1 MASSVSNKKTSSS
14 KGKSSTASSARRSP
28 SGTKKSTSSRSTATR
43 SGGSRNTRTNA
54 RAKTA
59 AHNAQVTR
67 DLWVMFYIAVAALLF
82 LSLLGLIGRIGGFL
96 ASFQFGLFGS
106 MAYLFPFLLL
116 GLAAFGMVNMKQYP
130 ANTWTRILMALL
142 TFSFLCALA
151 EMVGCDGLLRRTI
164 KEYYSVGK
172 GTRLHGGLFGGFWC
186 KMFLG
191 AFGKLG
197 SYVILFVLFLAGL
210 VLTLGRAILTPL
222 GLKSREVAH
231 AIKDETKRYRAETEE
246 RRIIAERRFEE
257 RQMRRAE
264 EREAKAREAEANRS
278 EILRELDARM
288 AARKKLQPE
297 NTISLNEVKTKTEP
311 EPQPRGISERITDT
325 FLGGNRRKKEA
336 EAEAKKTAAAKA
348 AKADDG
354 QMKLN
359 LDPEPVKEKTAPT
372 GPVLPAGARLDQLL
386 KEMDEHAVGIRK
398 ENRTLSELGALE
410 DEKAAPKISRKPV
423 APAADAQ
430 KRRGVAIYGREESP
444 ENPAAAAKPG
454 IPSFLRDKTDPVKEN
469 PVKEEK
475 SGNPDLE
482 DAFSEYE
489 RSRAAE
495 KKPDLRI
502 RYMPRE
508 EEKASTAG
516 QKEAASEL
524 EDILDDSDLLSL
536 TERKPADVPK
546 NPIPA
551 KPAAA
556 PKTGPS
562 FITETE
568 KPGPASDPEE
578 EPSWEDPREQLK
590 KIRDDS
596 IFRQESNKD
605 TSGSGGQVLSRPAGG
620 SSAGK
625 GSTPV
630 SVSAPRA
637 GAPAGSTSSLPAP
650 QEPPKKEYKLPNIN
664 LLTKGKPG
672 NTIQESTL
680 QATADLLEET
690 LRNFGVEVSVTDVAC
705 GPSVIRYELKPEMGV
720 KVSRISALADDIKLA
735 LAAAEIRIEAP
746 IPGKSA
752 VGIEVP
758 NPEKQTVYL
767 RTILESDPF
776 TRMTSKI
783 GFAVGQDIG
792 GQIIVADLAKMPHLL
807 VAGTTGSGKSVFLNS
822 LILSILYRAKPEEV
836 QMIMVDPKK
845 VELVDYNGIPHLR
858 IPVVTEPNL
867 AAEALNGAVKE
878 MTGRYKKFAD
888 LNVRDIKSYNAK
900 IRENPEEYS
909 DREPLPQIVIIVDE
923 FADLMMTASKDVEQA
938 VVRLAQL
945 ARAAG
950 IHLVIAT
957 QRPTANVITGLI
969 KSNIQSRVALTVASG
984 LDSRTILDMNGA
996 EKLLGHGDMLF
1007 YPTGYAKPIR
1017 VQGCWVTDQEIEA
1030 VTSFWKKQ
1038 GAVTEEQM
1046 KKQSYTWLN
1055 DPVERENPVED
1066 ERDEMF
1072 LKAAEYI
1079 IDSEKA
1085 SIGNLQRV
1093 FRIGFN
1099 RAARI
1104 MDQLAD
1110 AGIVGKDEGTKARQI
1125 MLDRGQFEDWKR
1137 DNGY

>member
-1 MASSVSNKKTSSS
+1 MASSTTKKKTSQT
-14 KGKSSTASSARRSP
+14 KGKSSSPVRSGHKSSPAV
-28 SGTKKSTSSRSTATR
+28 KSAKNASRSGSGAR
-43 SGGSRNTRTNA
+43 SSGKKKA
-54 RAKTA
+54 AAK
-59 AHNAQVTR
+59 NDQVVR
-67 DLWVMFYIAVAALLF
+67 DLWLMFYIGIAALLF
-82 LSLLGLIGRIGGFL
+82 LSLLGLIGRVGSFL
-96 ASFQFGLFGS
+96 ASLQFGLFGS

-116 GLAAFGMVNMKQYP
+116 GLAAFGMVNMKKYP
-130 ANTWTRILMALL
+130 LNTWLRILLALL

-151 EMVGCDGLLRRTI
+151 EMIGCDGVLLRSL
-164 KEYYSVGK
+164 KDYYAVGK

-186 KMFLG
+186 KMFLS

-197 SYVILFVLFLAGL
+197 SYVILFILFLAGL

-222 GLKSREVAH
+222 GLRSREVAH
-231 AIKDETKRYRAETEE
+231 AIKDETRRYRAESEE
-246 RRIIAERRFEE
+246 RRLIAEKRSEE
-257 RQMRRAE
+257 RLMRRAE
-264 EREAKAREAEANRS
+264 EREQKAREAEANRDA
-278 EILRELDARM
+278 ILKELDARM
-288 AARKKLQPE
+288 EARKRLQKE
-297 NTISLNEVKTKTEP
+297 NTIRLDEVKP
-311 EPQPRGISERITDT
+311 ETPAPAPKGISEKIADT
-325 FLGGNRRKKEA
+325 FLGTARKNKKEN
-336 EAEAKKTAAAKA
+336 ENRKA
-348 AKADDG
+348 ADKAARPDDG
-354 QMKLN
+354 QMSLN
-359 LDPEPVKEKTAPT
+359 LEPKTDTASA
-372 GPVLPAGARLDQLL
+372 GPVLPAGAKLDQLL
-386 KEMDEHAVGIRK
+386 KEMDEHAVGIKK
-398 ENRTLSELGALE
+398 ENRTLSELVE
-410 DEKAAPKISRKPV
+410 IDDEKSAPKISRRNPAVTADSRTRKGV
-423 APAADAQ
+423 AVYAPAA
-430 KRRGVAIYGREESP
+430 GTEPEEK
-444 ENPAAAAKPG
+444 PAAPAFSAPETT
-454 IPSFLRDKTDPVKEN
+454 PEPVKR
-469 PVKEEK
+469 
-475 SGNPDLE
+475 PDLE
-482 DAFSEYE
+482 DAFSEYDQ
-489 RSRAAE
+489 SRKAA
-495 KKPDLRI
+495 KKPELRI

-508 EEKASTAG
+508 EEKT
-516 QKEAASEL
+516 
-524 EDILDDSDLLSL
+524 
-536 TERKPADVPK
+536 PA
-546 NPIPA
+546 PA
-551 KPAAA
+551 KA
-556 PKTGPS
+556 
-562 FITETE
+562 ET
-568 KPGPASDPEE
+568 PASDMDEILQSSELLELKPQNTPAAPQALEGPDEE
-578 EPSWEDPREQLK
+578 ELSWEDPREQLK

-596 IFRQESNKD
+596 IFRQDSDKN
-605 TSGSGGQVLSRPAGG
+605 TSGSQGRVLTKPASGM
-620 SSAGK
+620 
-625 GSTPV
+625 
-630 SVSAPRA
+630 PRA
-637 GAPAGSTSSLPAP
+637 ASPVPQQGKLPLESALPEP

-672 NTIQESTL
+672 NAIKESTL
-680 QATADLLEET
+680 KETADLLEET
-690 LRNFGVEVSVTDVAC
+690 LRNFGVEVSVTDVSC

-767 RTILESDPF
+767 RTILESEPF
-776 TRMTSKI
+776 NRMSSKI

-822 LILSILYRAKPEEV
+822 MILSILYRAKPEEV

-909 DREPLPQIVIIVDE
+909 DREILPQIVIIVDE

-1055 DPVERENPVED
+1055 DPAEREHPVED

-1072 LKAAEYI
+1072 IKAAEYI

-1125 MLDRGQFEDWKR
+1125 LLDRGQFEDWKR

>member
-1 MASSVSNKKTSSS
+1 
-14 KGKSSTASSARRSP
+14 
-28 SGTKKSTSSRSTATR
+28 
-43 SGGSRNTRTNA
+43 
-54 RAKTA
+54 
-59 AHNAQVTR
+59 
-67 DLWVMFYIAVAALLF
+67 
-82 LSLLGLIGRIGGFL
+82 
-96 ASFQFGLFGS
+96 
-106 MAYLFPFLLL
+106 
-116 GLAAFGMVNMKQYP
+116 
-130 ANTWTRILMALL
+130 
-142 TFSFLCALA
+142 
-151 EMVGCDGLLRRTI
+151 
-164 KEYYSVGK
+164 
-172 GTRLHGGLFGGFWC
+172 
-186 KMFLG
+186 MFLG

-222 GLKSREVAH
+222 GLKSREVAY
-231 AIKDETKRYRAETEE
+231 AIKDETRRYRAESEE
-246 RRIIAERRFEE
+246 RRLIAERRSEE
-257 RQMRRAE
+257 RLMRRAE
-264 EREAKAREAEANRS
+264 EREAKAREAEANRN
-278 EILRELDARM
+278 EILKELDARM
-288 AARKKLQPE
+288 EARKRLQKE
-297 NTISLNEVKTKTEP
+297 NTIRLDAVRTETP
-311 EPQPRGISERITDT
+311 AAAPKGISDRISDT
-325 FLGGNRRKKEA
+325 FLGTAGKSKKA
-336 EAEAKKTAAAKA
+336 ESGTGKTAEKAAAKPA
-348 AKADDG
+348 DG
-354 QMKLN
+354 QMSLD
-359 LDPEPVKEKTAPT
+359 LDPKKELGGA
-372 GPVLPAGARLDQLL
+372 PVLPAGAKLDQLL
-386 KEMDEHAVGIRK
+386 KEMDEHAVSVQK
-398 ENRTLSELGALE
+398 ENRTLSELDELE
-410 DEKAAPKISRKPV
+410 EVKSSPKISRKPFLK
-423 APAADAQ
+423 PADTSA
-430 KRRGVAIYGREESP
+430 RRGVTIYEPAAEKKEDRPAEETVPQDDFRELLNSP
-444 ENPAAAAKPG
+444 EEAAE
-454 IPSFLRDKTDPVKEN
+454 RR
-469 PVKEEK
+469 
-475 SGNPDLE
+475 PDL
-482 DAFSEYE
+482 DAAFSEYE
-489 RSRAAE
+489 RS
-495 KKPDLRI
+495 
-502 RYMPRE
+502 
-508 EEKASTAG
+508 
-516 QKEAASEL
+516 KEAAKSAVKKPASLRRPAPLTEL
-524 EDILDDSDLLSL
+524 EETLQNTDLLDLSD
-536 TERKPADVPK
+536 KPADAVADK
-546 NPIPA
+546 PA
-551 KPAAA
+551 SAPAAA
-556 PKTGPS
+556 
-562 FITETE
+562 E
-568 KPGPASDPEE
+568 PEA

-596 IFRQESNKD
+596 IFRQESDKN
-605 TSGSGGQVLSRPAGG
+605 TSGNQGRVLSRPASEASRK
-620 SSAGK
+620 SSPGYQQA
-625 GSTPV
+625 
-630 SVSAPRA
+630 
-637 GAPAGSTSSLPAP
+637 SLPLSSSGLP
-650 QEPPKKEYKLPNIN
+650 DPKEPPKKEYKLPNIN
-664 LLTKGKPG
+664 LLTRGKSG

-680 QATADLLEET
+680 QQTADLLEET
-690 LRNFGVEVSVTDVAC
+690 LRNFGVEVSVTDVSC

-767 RTILESDPF
+767 RTILESEAF
-776 TRMTSKI
+776 NRLSSKI
-783 GFAVGQDIG
+783 AFAVGQDIG

-867 AAEALNGAVKE
+867 AADALNGAVKE

-909 DREPLPQIVIIVDE
+909 DREILPQIVIIVDE

-1030 VTSFWKKQ
+1030 VTNFWKKQ
-1038 GAVTEEQM
+1038 GAVTEEEM
-1046 KKQSYTWLN
+1046 KKQSYTWMN

>member
-1 MASSVSNKKTSSS
+1 MASSTGNKKTSSA
-14 KGKSSTASSARRSP
+14 KGKSTAAKKPAGGLSSTSRG
-28 SGTKKSTSSRSTATR
+28 GTKSSPAVRKTSTRAR
-43 SGGSRNTRTNA
+43 SGSSTRGIRSGA
-54 RAKTA
+54 SAK
-59 AHNAQVTR
+59 NAQINR
-67 DLWVMFYIAVAALLF
+67 DLWILFYLAVAALLF
-82 LSLLGLIGRIGGFL
+82 MSLLGLIGRVGAIL
-96 ASFQFGLFGS
+96 ASVQFGLFGS

-116 GLAAFGMVNMKQYP
+116 GLSAFAMVNIKRYP
-130 ANTWTRILMALL
+130 TNTWLRLLLALL

-151 EMVGCDGLLRRTI
+151 ELIGCDGTVSDSL
-164 KEYYSVGK
+164 KEYYAVGK

-186 KMFLG
+186 RMFLG

-222 GLKSREVAH
+222 GLKSREEAY
-231 AIKDETKRYRAETEE
+231 AIKDETRRYRAESEE
-246 RRIIAERRFEE
+246 RRLIAERRSEE
-257 RQMRRAE
+257 RLMRRAE
-264 EREAKAREAEANRS
+264 EREAKAREAEANRN
-278 EILRELDARM
+278 EILKELDERM
-288 AARKKLQPE
+288 EARKRLQKE
-297 NTISLNEVKTKTEP
+297 NTIRLNEVKTAKPVEETP
-311 EPQPRGISERITDT
+311 VHKGISERIADT
-325 FLGGNRRKKEA
+325 FLGTSRKN
-336 EAEAKKTAAAKA
+336 KTVGTEIRKTEEKPASRQ
-348 AKADDG
+348 DDG
-354 QMKLN
+354 QLSLN
-359 LDPEPVKEKTAPT
+359 LEPRNTASA
-372 GPVLPAGARLDQLL
+372 GPVLPAGAKLDQLL
-386 KEMDEHAVGIRK
+386 KEMDEHAVSVRK
-398 ENRTLSELGALE
+398 ENRTLSELEKLE
-410 DEKAAPKISRKPV
+410 DEKSAPKIKRT
-423 APAADAQ
+423 ALDPASGNAS
-430 KRRGVAIYGREESP
+430 RRGVTIYEPPAETDELSGTDPSGESAGELMQTESRHP
-444 ENPAAAAKPG
+444 ENG
-454 IPSFLRDKTDPVKEN
+454 FGLH
-469 PVKEEK
+469 
-475 SGNPDLE
+475 
-482 DAFSEYE
+482 DAFSEFD
-489 RSRAAE
+489 RNRAAE
-495 KKPDLRI
+495 KKSELRI
-502 RYMPRE
+502 RYTPQTE
-508 EEKASTAG
+508 EITKEKDEAKNSLSPEPAETVQPGGNLLFSGKKTAG
-516 QKEAASEL
+516 KEAEPQPPKKTAPSF
-524 EDILDDSDLLSL
+524 L
-536 TERKPADVPK
+536 TAAETR
-546 NPIPA
+546 
-551 KPAAA
+551 PAAPA
-556 PKTGPS
+556 EIFNSPAG
-562 FITETE
+562 ETE
-568 KPGPASDPEE
+568 DEE
-578 EPSWEDPREQLK
+578 TSWEDPREQLK

-596 IFRQESNKD
+596 IFRQESNKN
-605 TSGSGGQVLSRPAGG
+605 TNSSQGAVFTKPAAPR
-620 SSAGK
+620 SA
-625 GSTPV
+625 
-630 SVSAPRA
+630 SAPLD
-637 GAPAGSTSSLPAP
+637 GQEKLPLSGMLPEA
-650 QEPPKKEYKLPNIN
+650 QEAPKKEYKLPGLN
-664 LLTKGKPG
+664 LLARGKAG
-672 NTIQESTL
+672 NTIKESTL

-690 LRNFGVEVSVTDVAC
+690 LRNFGVEVSVTDVSC

-767 RTILESDPF
+767 RTILESEPF
-776 TRMTSKI
+776 TRMNSKI

-822 LILSILYRAKPEEV
+822 LILSILYRAKPDEV
-836 QMIMVDPKK
+836 KMIMVDPKK
-845 VELVDYNGIPHLR
+845 VELVDYNGIPHLQ

-867 AAEALNGAVKE
+867 AADALNGAVKE

-900 IRENPEEYS
+900 IRENPEEY
-909 DREPLPQIVIIVDE
+909 EGTEHKPLPQIVIIVDE

-1007 YPTGYAKPIR
+1007 YPTGYPKPIR

-1038 GAVTEEQM
+1038 GEVTEEQM
-1046 KKQSYTWLN
+1046 RKQSYTWMN

-1072 LKAAEYI
+1072 IKAAEYI

-1125 MLDRGQFEDWKR
+1125 LLDRGQFEDWKR